1 MYMNIVMIKNN
12 NILIVD
18 DEKDIIELLDYN
30 LSKEGYKITTAS
42 NGLDAIDKLDSH
54 INLILLDVMMPRMDG
69 LEFCKYLKSQEKFSH
84 IPIIFLTAKDNEID
98 EIIGLELGA
107 DDYIYK
113 PISIHKLKSRIKVI
127 LKRYQQPSL
136 ISSSLN
142 INKLFINYDSR
153 RVSINQKMVP
163 LTSNEMKILFLLSK
177 LPNKFFS
184 REEIL
189 NSIWKDTIVADRT
202 IDTHIVNLRNKLQ
215 EYSVLIETKV
225 GVGYSFNPNLINDK
239 E

>member
-1 MYMNIVMIKNN
+1 MMKNN

-69 LEFCKYLKSQEKFSH
+69 LEFCKYLKSKEKFSH

-127 LKRYQQPSL
+127 LKRYQQPPL

>member
-1 MYMNIVMIKNN
+1 MMKNN

-69 LEFCKYLKSQEKFSH
+69 LEFCKYLKSKEKFSH

-142 INKLFINYDSR
+142 INKLFIDYDSR
-153 RVSINQKMVP
+153 RVSINQKMAP

-177 LPNKFFS
+177 FPNKFFS